1 MMMKSKL
8 LFPLCLFI
16 LSGCTAAVSAPPAAP
31 GKQPFYEKA
40 YALPVDA
47 REWAKTAPLKDLC
60 QGTKNWRHEYI
71 REAALNEI
79 KTRGIDTRECYYTGM
94 ELTP

>member
-1 MMMKSKL
+1 MKKIFLWTVCTVSLFGCGL
-8 LFPLCLFI
+8 L
-16 LSGCTAAVSAPPAAP
+16 SQEE
-31 GKQPFYEKA
+31 KPFYEKV
-40 YALPVDA
+40 YALPTEA
-47 REWAKTAPLKDLC
+47 REWASKAPLKDLC

-79 KTRGIDTRECYYTGM
+79 KARDIDTRECYYTGM

>member
-1 MMMKSKL
+1 MKKILL
-8 LFPLCLFI
+8 LFLLVIPA
-16 LSGCTAAVSAPPAAP
+16 GCMHLHAASRPDSHH
-31 GKQPFYEKA
+31 FYEKA
-40 YALPVDA
+40 YALPVEA
-47 REWAKTAPLKDLC
+47 REWAANAPLVDLC

-79 KTRGIDTRECYYTGM
+79 KARNIDTRECYYTGM

>member
-8 LFPLCLFI
+8 LFL
-16 LSGCTAAVSAPPAAP
+16 LSLLVSAGCTAAVSEPPAAA

-79 KTRGIDTRECYYTGM
+79 KARNIDTRECYYTGM
-94 ELTP
+94 KLTP

>member
-1 MMMKSKL
+1 MMKNVL
-8 LFPLCLFI
+8 TLICLAG
-16 LSGCTAAVSAPPAAP
+16 LTGCSRWIEEEET
-31 GKQPFYEKA
+31 PFYERT
-40 YALPVDA
+40 YALPVEA
-47 REWAKTAPLKDLC
+47 REWAAKAPLADLC

-79 KTRGIDTRECYYTGM
+79 KARDIDTRECYYTGM

>member
-1 MMMKSKL
+1 MKK
-8 LFPLCLFI
+8 I
-16 LSGCTAAVSAPPAAP
+16 LSLFLLVIPAGCMHLHAAS
-31 GKQPFYEKA
+31 QPEKHHFYEKA
-40 YALPVDA
+40 YA
-47 REWAKTAPLKDLC
+47 REWAASAPLEDLC

-79 KTRGIDTRECYYTGM
+79 KARNIDTRECYYTGM